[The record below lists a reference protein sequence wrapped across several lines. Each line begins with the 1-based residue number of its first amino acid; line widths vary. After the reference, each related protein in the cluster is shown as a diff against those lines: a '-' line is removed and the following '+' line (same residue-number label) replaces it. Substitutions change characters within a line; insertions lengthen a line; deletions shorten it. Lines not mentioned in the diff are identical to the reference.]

1 VSPRMFMRGTN
12 FMMAEDHYPE
22 KIATKATMPTLIM
35 AGTEDKVSPIETNAE
50 PIKKAFPNAR
60 LEIFKGIGH
69 LPHLEDPQRVNRLVR
84 DFFGVNR
91 PVITTKEPYSN
102 YEKQVLKHIDSL
114 IQYQEKLVLTQ
125 DTTTMRAFYPEDMV
139 ITNPFGQMINK
150 EKMIERVKSGIIKY
164 SSFEKTIEHFHMEG
178 DKLAIIAGKEQVT
191 PTTDANRADAGKPHE
206 RRFTEVWVFREGR
219 WQRLVRHASNI

>member
-1 VSPRMFMRGTN
+1 
-12 FMMAEDHYPE
+12 
-22 KIATKATMPTLIM
+22 
-35 AGTEDKVSPIETNAE
+35 
-50 PIKKAFPNAR
+50 
-60 LEIFKGIGH
+60 
-69 LPHLEDPQRVNRLVR
+69 
-84 DFFGVNR
+84 
-91 PVITTKEPYSN
+91 
-102 YEKQVLKHIDSL
+102 L